1 MSKIQTGAPTCQ
13 VCAYFAVLCDRY
25 AFRSKD
31 VHASPLIFALS
42 VACMIPDLPD
52 CEVWLKEGPLAGLA
66 HLFTLGTK
74 PYHSVHCLP
83 CVALQCTKRGPN
95 ASEGHDGRRLN
106 QQNLYLLLITFAKCQ
121 PDTPLCH
128 SARMSHCRR
137 YHRHQP
143 TPPLNL

>member
-52 CEVWLKEGPLAGLA
+52 CEV
-66 HLFTLGTK
+66 
-74 PYHSVHCLP
+74 
-83 CVALQCTKRGPN
+83 
-95 ASEGHDGRRLN
+95 
-106 QQNLYLLLITFAKCQ
+106 
-121 PDTPLCH
+121 
-128 SARMSHCRR
+128 
-137 YHRHQP
+137 
-143 TPPLNL
+143 